1 MFMQG
6 KAILFSEMTPD
17 ASWTNRFN
25 NWYDTEHIPL
35 RMAVPGF
42 CSAQR
47 YKAKDSDAYLAVYE
61 MQTPE
66 ALATPAYQKV
76 KGQPSDETKWMLGNV
91 KNFTRY
97 TCSQLSQFDR
107 GDAVGLDAAFLYAVW
122 FTVPDDR
129 LQDFDDWYEKDHIPL
144 LMECDDW
151 LMVRRFKVIS
161 GEPQP
166 YNRLALHYLRD
177 ASALDAP
184 ARAKARATPWRA
196 RLAAESWFKGEY
208 TVFDRQAS
216 RQIGVAEK

>member
-1 MFMQG
+1 
-6 KAILFSEMTPD
+6 
-17 ASWTNRFN
+17 
-25 NWYDTEHIPL
+25 
-35 RMAVPGF
+35 
-42 CSAQR
+42 
-47 YKAKDSDAYLAVYE
+47 
-61 MQTPE
+61 
-66 ALATPAYQKV
+66 
-76 KGQPSDETKWMLGNV
+76 MLGNV

-122 FTVPDDR
+122 FTVPEDR

-144 LMECDDW
+144 LMECEDW